1 MGNRSVAGSA
11 TTTGQPV
18 EQASVKLTEEQL
30 KVGKRE
36 VVAGGV
42 RLRKIIRTETVN
54 QPVELRREELVIERV
69 PANEATG
76 RAQHEFQQ
84 REIYVPLRREE
95 AVIQKE
101 ARVREEVRVR
111 KDARTEKQTVSDQ
124 VRKEDVEIERE
135 GEAREMGTPGR
146 R

>member
-1 MGNRSVAGSA
+1 MR
-11 TTTGQPV
+11 
-18 EQASVKLTEEQL
+18 
-30 KVGKRE
+30 VGKRE

-42 RLRKIIRTETVN
+42 RLRKVVRTETVN
-54 QPVELRREELVIERV
+54 QPVELRREELIVERV
-69 PANEATG
+69 PANESTG
-76 RAQHEFQQ
+76 RGEADFQQ

-95 AVIQKE
+95 AVVQKE

-111 KDARTEKQTVSDQ
+111 KDARTDRQTVSEQ

-135 GEAREMGTPGR
+135 GAARETSPR